1 MSNGYILDITGK
13 IKKRV
18 SNDYEDIDLNNKA
31 DFENLQN
38 KNNFNKD
45 VDNSP
50 NNDTYLGNYL
60 KEIGPGKFSTSPVL
74 ADFLSGVDGAVQTIS
89 NTTPSFGFYNEEGD
103 VLDDIQQTAFRRFN
117 SYLDVNDNNEVIP
130 FVDEFEF
137 YTGYRAI
144 QPDAEAFILDD
155 ALLFILEYF
164 ADVLIE
170 TVIIEGMILLYK
182 TKNIGSPSKDK
193 SFIKNQKD
201 YSLVLGEYILEEA
214 DVFSRYFFDVLNYP
228 IEEEHYK
235 ISTTEPIEDLKKLA
249 NYSLKRLSCYLIG
262 LSELISVDRLIDW
275 KYIMTN
281 VFKLSESNAD
291 SIKMI
296 ANSILDVTLSTL
308 TNTASLKKLMLIV
321 KKFNTQKYWVDSQ
334 LYSAKRKTYLDYI
347 TDNYNYYYFKF
358 FIERVNV
365 GIKIWNRYVIDD
377 DFNTKSLSSYIQ
389 KDNNKDNRLAQEFNN
404 ENTSHMR
411 EVSYSLDDNAESVK
425 SDLID
430 LYLSTDSVVSQDKI
444 NEIKN
449 NIAAGKRKT
458 AHYKFSYKLNSLA
471 MSEIPSAL
479 MYNTGFKTNLNYTSS
494 DEQQPTKPEYKLFAK
509 TQEKYLPIEL
519 VNEIEDKLESEY
531 VPFYFHDLR
540 TNEILSFHAFIENIS
555 DSYSPEYT
563 STGGFGRIDDVKAYV
578 KTTRSISLSF
588 LVAAMN
594 ELDHQYMWA
603 YLNKLTSMVYPQWTK
618 GEELIIDD
626 LVLQQPFSQVPG
638 NSPLVR
644 LRIGDLIKNNYSRF
658 NLERIFGF
666 DDLRPP
672 AKIARTTVPDTPDS
686 DPRQARGTLEP
697 DPPNEPSGPTG
708 SARTDAILADSDNQK
723 KDEIMK
729 PFVDNTF
736 DVNNPITQAYESRMS
751 KGLAGHITNLDFNYA
766 DSVWETKKG
775 SKAPMLVKVTLQFAP
790 IHDIPPGLD
799 YKGMPRAVNY
809 SVGDINIKL
818 SSEKKWNEN

>member
-13 IKKRV
+13 VKKKV
-18 SNDYEDIDLNNKA
+18 DDSYTDIDLNKKA
-31 DFENLQN
+31 DFENFQN
-38 KNNFNKD
+38 KNNFNKEQD
-45 VDNSP
+45 STS

-60 KEIGPGKFSTSPVL
+60 KEIGPDKFSTSPNIEV
-74 ADFLSGVDGAVQTIS
+74 FLGVDGIATRGAVQTIN
-89 NTTPSFGFYNEEGD
+89 NTTPSFGFYDEDGS
-103 VLDDIQQTAFRRFN
+103 VLDEIQQTAFRRFN

-144 QPDAEAFILDD
+144 QNDAEGFILDD
-155 ALLFILEYF
+155 VLLFIIEYF

-182 TKNIGSPSKDK
+182 TQNIGSPSKDK
-193 SFIKNQKD
+193 NFIKNQKD

-235 ISTTEPIEDLKKLA
+235 ISSETDDLKKLA

-275 KYIMTN
+275 KYIVSQINTN
-281 VFKLSESNAD
+281 ILNVSESNVT
-291 SIKMI
+291 SIMMI
-296 ANSILDVTLSTL
+296 TNSILDVTLNTL
-308 TNTASLKKLMLIV
+308 TNTASLKKLMFIV
-321 KKFNTQKYWVDSQ
+321 KKFKTQKYWVENQ

-347 TDNYNYYYFKF
+347 ADNYNYYYFKF

-377 DFNTKSLSSYIQ
+377 DFNTKSLSTYIQ
-389 KDNNKDNRLAQEFNN
+389 KDDNKDNRLSQEFNN

-411 EVSYSLDDNAESVK
+411 EVSYTLDDNAESAK
-425 SDLID
+425 ADLIN
-430 LYLSTDSVVSQDKI
+430 LYLSTDSDVNQDKI
-444 NEIKN
+444 DEIKN
-449 NIAAGKRKT
+449 NITSGKRKT
-458 AHYKFSYKLNSLA
+458 AKYNFNYKLNSLA
-471 MSEIPSAL
+471 VSEIPSAL
-479 MYNTGFKTNLNYTSS
+479 MYNTSFKTNAAEYS
-494 DEQQPTKPEYKLFAK
+494 QPTESDHKVFAK
-509 TQEKYLPIEL
+509 TLERYLPIEL
-519 VNEIEDKLESEY
+519 VNQIEENLESEY

-563 STGGFGRIDDVKAYV
+563 SSGGFGRIDDVKAYV
-578 KTTRSISLSF
+578 KTVRSISLSF

-594 ELDHQYMWA
+594 ELDHQYMWL

-638 NSPLVR
+638 NSPLIR

-666 DDLRPP
+666 DDLKQPP
-672 AKIARTTVPDTPDS
+672 KVGET
-686 DPRQARGTLEP
+686 
-697 DPPNEPSGPTG
+697 
-708 SARTDAILADSDNQK
+708 SASLAENINK
-723 KDEIMK
+723 KNDLMK
-729 PFVDNTF
+729 PFVNDSF

-766 DSVWETKKG
+766 DAVWETKKG

-799 YKGMPRAVNY
+799 YKGMSRAINY
-809 SVGDINIKL
+809 KVGDINNKL
-818 SSEKKWNEN
+818 SDEDKWQ